1 MEISGEYIA
10 LGGQPRQLRVPCEA
24 LGNADPFQGLLSGV
38 ARMRELVAELLD
50 PQVQREAQDGA
61 AAAPDEALDGELGDW
76 RAGKGNPGKICWS
89 SRCRGADLKNVSRE
103 GTKIPPKNC

>member
-61 AAAPDEALDGELGDW
+61 AAAPDEALNGDDEDDEEDENNIDNRTNSDGPSAK
-76 RAGKGNPGKICWS
+76 RPK
-89 SRCRGADLKNVSRE
+89 
-103 GTKIPPKNC
+103 PPC